1 MRNLFTVMLFNFFR
15 KDKEKSRS
23 VEREA
28 DTIAFHLGSQASSVE
43 EDEDTVVFPDEETS
57 VDGGCITHI
66 IPPLLDY
73 PVLDGSECAVV
84 LSADGS
90 TLALH
95 EKLYHDVCCY
105 ATQSREL
112 LSVVPVKEYDSTMHL
127 HLSPKGDLL
136 VTGSRFEFDI
146 HEVETAKCIRH
157 GDDADDC
164 FFAAFRPDGKSLA
177 FVVGDLTHSVV
188 LGPIEEHEGKLIHMK
203 GWFHRAVYSPNGKRM
218 AVIYNTNMTDGESL
232 NLLLADT
239 EKPAVVSDCKCMDM
253 YCFSPDSS
261 MLAYC
266 AESESGNPMLIVQSA
281 ESGEQ
286 LWEKELTA
294 LPVSLA
300 FTPDGRALV
309 VETDTSVTLLKLHRG
324 ETASVKSRSLRPEVC
339 SAAGGYVASLKA
351 DNSLCIS
358 RRDKG
363 TETSYADTPQ
373 GITGM
378 EFYGE
383 RILYIHG
390 KEFSVVLD
398 VEKLTP
404 LCRINHTVPR

>member
-1 MRNLFTVMLFNFFR
+1 MNNLFTAMFFNFSR
-15 KDKEKSRS
+15 KDKEKSRP
-23 VEREA
+23 VERES
-28 DTIAFHLGSQASSVE
+28 DTLAFHPGSQTGFVE
-43 EDEDTVVFPDEETS
+43 DDEDTIIFPDAETS
-57 VDGGCITHI
+57 EDRGCMTHI
-66 IPPLLDY
+66 IPSLSDS
-73 PVLDGSECAVV
+73 PVFDERECAVV

-112 LSVVPVKEYDSTMHL
+112 LSVMSEKEYNSSMRL

-136 VTGSRFEFDI
+136 VTGSQFEFNI
-146 HEVETAKCIRH
+146 YEVETAKCIRH
-157 GDDADDC
+157 GNDADDC
-164 FFAAFRPDGKSLA
+164 FFAAFRPDGKGLA
-177 FVVGDLTHSVV
+177 FVVGDLMHSVV
-188 LGPIEEHEGKLIHMK
+188 LGPIEKHEGKMIHME
-203 GWFHRAVYSPNGKRM
+203 GWCRRADYSPNGKRL
-218 AVIYNTNMTDGESL
+218 AVICNKYMTDGEPLS
-232 NLLLADT
+232 LLLVDT
-239 EKPAVVSDCKCMDM
+239 EKPAVVSNCKCIDM

-266 AESESGNPMLIVQSA
+266 AESESGSPMLIVQSA

-286 LWEKELTA
+286 LWEKELIA
-294 LPVSLA
+294 PPVSLS
-300 FTPDGRALV
+300 FTPDGRALT
-309 VETDTSVTLLKLHRG
+309 VETGTSVILLKTNSG
-324 ETASVKSRSLRPEVC
+324 ETESVKQRALRPEVC

-358 RRDKG
+358 HRDKG
-363 TETSYADTPQ
+363 TEMSYTYTPQ

-390 KEFSVVLD
+390 KEFSVILD
-398 VEKLTP
+398 VETLTP
-404 LCRINHTVPR
+404 LCRINHAQPQ